1 MGWGSAAH
9 PLVQVGGLQIVV
21 LLRGGGISPAFP
33 AAGGGEECV
42 YPLRS
47 GVPWGVV
54 AAWVGAVGGA
64 NYNSQKALR
73 EGALPRQPISARA
86 AAL

>member
-1 MGWGSAAH
+1 MA
-9 PLVQVGGLQIVV
+9 V

-42 YPLRS
+42 YPLGS
-47 GVPWGVV
+47 GVPWGVM

-73 EGALPRQPISARA
+73 EGPGRGSQSALELLPYKRPPPANFPLS
-86 AAL
+86 L